1 MTEPKRFQPN
11 SIALTIAGSDPSGGA
26 GIQADLKTFQQ
37 IGVYGASVVTLLTAQ
52 NTMGVRRVETMP
64 PDLVIDQIDAV
75 LDDLKPVAAK
85 TGALG
90 NADIIEAFTER
101 AERFTFPLIVDPVM
115 VSKHGDKL
123 VSDDAIEAYRGLMK
137 HAFLVTPNRYELA
150 ALTGNDLNST
160 ESIAKAIHDLHVMGA
175 KFVLAK
181 MGEVD
186 GSSEHILGSGQ
197 ENLAIQSSRF
207 PTKNTHG
214 AGCVLSAMITGL
226 IAYGETD
233 LRKIINRAIRQV
245 TIGIYNAQSLGRG
258 QSPVETRVLE
268 NDPAE
273 LERDGIES

>member
-37 IGVYGASVVTLLTAQ
+37 MGVYGASVVTLLTAQ

-90 NADIIEAFTER
+90 NAEIIEAVSER
-101 AERFTFPLIVDPVM
+101 AESFTFPLIVDPVM
-115 VSKHGDKL
+115 VSKHGDTL
-123 VSDDAIEAYRGLMK
+123 ISEDAIEAYRGLMK

-150 ALTGNDLNST
+150 ALTGSDLSST
-160 ESIAKAIHDLHVMGA
+160 ESIAKAIHDLHMMGA

-207 PTKNTHG
+207 DCVWRNGSPQDHQSSDPTGHYWHLQRPVDRSWTKSRRN
-214 AGCVLSAMITGL
+214 AGIGERS
-226 IAYGETD
+226 YG
-233 LRKIINRAIRQV
+233 
-245 TIGIYNAQSLGRG
+245 IG
-258 QSPVETRVLE
+258 TR
-268 NDPAE
+268 
-273 LERDGIES
+273 RD